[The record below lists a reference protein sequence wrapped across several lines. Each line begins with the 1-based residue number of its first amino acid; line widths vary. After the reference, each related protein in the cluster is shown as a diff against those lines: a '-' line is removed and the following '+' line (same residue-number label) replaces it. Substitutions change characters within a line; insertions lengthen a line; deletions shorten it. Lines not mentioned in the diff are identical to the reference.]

1 MAQSSLVIFRQGDQ
15 ISLNTL
21 AYASLRV
28 VVVMANLSATF
39 FENAISGP
47 IYKNAK
53 SWVKKEIGL
62 TDWQI
67 QHLPTRILNIP
78 SYANWTDEGWRLH
91 VHGNVYKQPHL
102 TDEKLNTL
110 ANKFLIRASTT
121 LQKGHRKHFYRLTP
135 EEAAQARNLI
145 AEIMVVPTDGA
156 EVYMHIEGHENITL
170 PWKTSSTGDFDAWL
184 PLSKHEPR
192 SLVDGYLTDKLQT
205 LDISAHVYGSDA
217 GVDGNATSYLVP
229 PHGFTLISDVDD
241 ILRVAEIWNPKQMLL
256 NTFARPY
263 TPWLNMP
270 DLYREWAR
278 TVPNVHFHYL
288 TVTPEPDTRWYIH
301 GTSKHPGTRNSAS
314 INAAWTQHIDAPP
327 SYPPGSFDTRPMDFT
342 TLASTTHARLA
353 MLERYFQTF
362 PQRKIILIGD
372 TSNKD
377 VMRDYPGLAL
387 KYAEQVQCIWIRNTA
402 VTDATDNLVWT
413 TRPYALLPPSKYMFF
428 NHPLDLT
435 DLLLPDGSLTCV
447 NSSVHQLPL
456 SPSSSSSSFSH
467 PSSPSSPLPSSS
479 SPNTPSSPSS
489 RHRSAALPGLDA
501 AASAARG
508 AWWALKCVFAAHRP
522 SAKCPFDRR
531 PGTAFADGSAEAS
544 EGGVR

>member
-1 MAQSSLVIFRQGDQ
+1 MPLIRDRPANRVNVRLETEIVLEAKRDAENFSHIQLQSSYVDDIATQRMRLRCHGVFAL
-15 ISLNTL
+15 SLSS
-21 AYASLRV
+21 AV
-28 VVVMANLSATF
+28 SATF
-39 FENAISGP
+39 FENVISGP
-47 IYKNAK
+47 IYKIAK

-62 TDWQI
+62 NDWQI

-78 SYANWTDEGWRLH
+78 SYANWTDDGWRLH

-110 ANKFLIRASTT
+110 ANKFLIRASAT
-121 LQKGHRKHFYRLTP
+121 LQKGHRNHFYRLTP
-135 EEAAQARNLI
+135 EEAAQARNLT

-156 EVYMHIEGHENITL
+156 EVYMHIEGHNNMTL

-217 GVDGNATSYLVP
+217 GVDGNATAYLVP
-229 PHGFTLISDVDD
+229 PHGVTLISDVDD

-256 NTFARPY
+256 NMFARPY

-270 DLYREWAR
+270 DLYGEWAR

-301 GTSKHPGTRNSAS
+301 GTSKH
-314 INAAWTQHIDAPP
+314 
-327 SYPPGSFDTRPMDFT
+327 YPPGSFDTRPMNFT

-377 VMRDYPGLAL
+377 VMRDYPSLAL

-402 VTDATDNLVWT
+402 VTDAV
-413 TRPYALLPPSKYMFF
+413 
-428 NHPLDLT
+428 
-435 DLLLPDGSLTCV
+435 
-447 NSSVHQLPL
+447 
-456 SPSSSSSSFSH
+456 
-467 PSSPSSPLPSSS
+467 SSPHLPHS
-479 SPNTPSSPSS
+479 
-489 RHRSAALPGLDA
+489 ALPTPL
-501 AASAARG
+501 R
-508 AWWALKCVFAAHRP
+508 AWRV
-522 SAKCPFDRR
+522 
-531 PGTAFADGSAEAS
+531 
-544 EGGVR
+544 